1 MSLPPTV
8 PAAVALVAKNPTIV
22 EGLAPGV
29 VKE

>member
-1 MSLPPTV
+1 MV

-22 EGLAPGV
+22 EGLTPGV